1 MISYT
6 LSKHLPG
13 IKPNSLCVPQDK
25 IDRDSKA
32 KSYSKLDTERATQ
45 EAGFDP
51 GQAQPNVNPNQT
63 ATLTAGQ
70 LILVVRL
77 LQLEAIDS

>member
-1 MISYT
+1 MTSYT
-6 LSKHLPG
+6 LSEHLCA
-13 IKPNSLCVPQDK
+13 IKPDSLCEPQDK
-25 IDRDSKA
+25 IDKDSKA
-32 KSYSKLDTERATQ
+32 KSHSKLDTERATQ

-51 GQAQPNVNPNQT
+51 GKAQPNVTPNQT
-63 ATLTAGQ
+63 AMLRAGQ